1 MELISFNY
9 YETVG
14 YLPSV
19 PKYTTNAPEGRQPW
33 KWISLLR
40 GRTEASFLNISSH
53 LMSNRWPTLELN
65 SLHCLLISWDH
76 FRSIS
81 LIRVVPNL

>member
-1 MELISFNY
+1 MEMDISPQ
-9 YETVG
+9 G
-14 YLPSV
+14 
-19 PKYTTNAPEGRQPW
+19 AGA
-33 KWISLLR
+33 
-40 GRTEASFLNISSH
+40 EASFLNISSH

-65 SLHCLLISWDH
+65 SLHCLLISRVH